1 MLKFLKSNRAPYT
14 LPFHTNWFTHPHQV
28 DGLKRFIRWSLQQP
42 QVYYL
47 TATEVL
53 IWMTEP
59 TLDVLQQLTTQ
70 CDDLGRPAVCKRPS
84 TCEVPHKDPKNGIAE
99 LRYMTTCN
107 ECPEEY
113 PWIPKEPADGAS
125 EN

>member
-1 MLKFLKSNRAPYT
+1 
-14 LPFHTNWFTHPHQV
+14 
-28 DGLKRFIRWSLQQP
+28 
-42 QVYYL
+42 
-47 TATEVL
+47 
-53 IWMTEP
+53 MTEP

-70 CDDLGRPAVCKRPS
+70 CEDLGRPPVCKRPS

-113 PWIPKEPADGAS
+113 PWIPKEPAVGES